1 MKLRN
6 YLAKYG
12 VRIAVIVILC
22 ALVIG
27 LVSSARGGRAG
38 LLRNADGSLKAPLE
52 KATTAA
58 LDWLEGVYG
67 YLYEYDSLVEETAAL
82 KAENAELREQV
93 RSYAEMETENERLR
107 TLLGFAEKHTDFTLE
122 TAKIVS
128 WDASNY
134 TSAFTISK
142 GSDSGVDVGD
152 CVITEYGALVG
163 QVIELGSDWATV
175 RPHIDVEMNLGA
187 QVGP

>member
-67 YLYEYDSLVEETAAL
+67 YLYEYDSLVEETAA
-82 KAENAELREQV
+82 
-93 RSYAEMETENERLR
+93 
-107 TLLGFAEKHTDFTLE
+107 
-122 TAKIVS
+122 
-128 WDASNY
+128 
-134 TSAFTISK
+134 
-142 GSDSGVDVGD
+142 
-152 CVITEYGALVG
+152 
-163 QVIELGSDWATV
+163 
-175 RPHIDVEMNLGA
+175 
-187 QVGP
+187 